1 MPENLVARCDSRNP
15 SCISAAF
22 RNITVLLRRARQ
34 RSREYFNKAYGYKFI
49 HVNKNLSE
57 REQTIVAAHELGH
70 AVLHPD
76 HCTPFMRANTY
87 YSINKL
93 EMEANEFAV
102 KILISD
108 EEIIENLDY
117 TTEQMAAIFGLPP
130 VLTELRMRLFKP
142 PENLKERIGNIT

>member
-1 MPENLVARCDSRNP
+1 M
-15 SCISAAF
+15 
-22 RNITVLLRRARQ
+22 
-34 RSREYFNKAYGYKFI
+34 
-49 HVNKNLSE
+49 
-57 REQTIVAAHELGH
+57 AAHELGH